1 MTQKIIRSTSGAI
14 GQIINLIV
22 IRKCIDA
29 GKLKKIVDADTK
41 YTLETTK
48 KRDLI
53 SDQEIDVIKIV
64 APDPLS
70 IGGTDYSIREKI
82 ISWSLQQKITKII
95 YTILH

>member
-14 GQIINLIV
+14 QKIINLIV
-22 IRKCIDA
+22 IRKCNTQ

-70 IGGTDYSIREKI
+70 IGEQIIASEK
-82 ISWSLQQKITKII
+82 K
-95 YTILH
+95 